1 MEYQF
6 IPSCEIFDFATIPL
20 SSNCQIS
27 IEDLEKYFTYF
38 DSAKCTI
45 TVNDWKSFANKHFFM
60 DESLSELI
68 YHLYCFSFLDL
79 PTIIDEVE
87 FVSFG
92 IYLFCYC
99 FQNTLKS
106 SPRMLEAISPKET
119 SGSLTYSQL
128 FSRGTLLKKR
138 VNFIQTN
145 LFKLF
150 SFFDQE
156 THHLLF
162 DELSSIIINPDS
174 KIKVIDAMRTLNYNS
189 TIDEKIGFLESLIV
203 PHISHYL
210 CVHRANIV
218 KKCLHFN
225 DCMSDTFIELY
236 DCQHSQFYFTSSA
249 KGLVL
254 SQLDHCTVY
263 IGAAKWILVAHCT
276 NLRLVGTCRSLR
288 IHSSNDC
295 DIMVHTSIL
304 SPILTGRTHNITF
317 EPFNSSHSSI
327 EADMLSSHV
336 SPITGNGTDKEKTD
350 CLWKTPLII
359 SHSYSPRRSN
369 LKKQPIYK
377 IKDPS
382 NHTPFIVPF
391 RENSN
396 VPLCPIV
403 LPLEYQ
409 KAIENKLLLLDNFK
423 NEKGQLFE
431 SITSK
436 VVDEMDKTCIKDE
449 IAKNDISHFI
459 SSCFI
464 EYLIQN
470 DKIKEISNILN
481 WEE

>member
-1 MEYQF
+1 MELEF
-6 IPSCEIFDFATIPL
+6 VPSLEVFDFATIPL
-20 SSNCQIS
+20 PSNCQIS
-27 IEDLEKYFTYF
+27 FEDLENFFAVFNIAKSTFTF
-38 DSAKCTI
+38 
-45 TVNDWKSFANKHFFM
+45 NDWKNFAKERIGMPENI
-60 DESLSELI
+60 SELI
-68 YHLYCFSFLDL
+68 YYLFCFCFLDL
-79 PTIIDEVE
+79 PEIVEEVE
-87 FVSFG
+87 FISFS

-99 FQNTLKS
+99 FQNAYKLSPKS
-106 SPRMLEAISPKET
+106 FETISPKEN
-119 SGSLTYSQL
+119 SNSLPHNQL
-128 FSRGTLLKKR
+128 FSRNIFLEKR
-138 VNFIQTN
+138 VNFIQMN
-145 LFKLF
+145 LHRLF